1 MDELIRERIK
11 DALRERLQTYE
22 DLAGFLGLTTIKEY
36 QKMTGILSADR
47 RGFIQYFKKN
57 KNKIYDPE
65 INTMN
70 EVFRVLMAR
79 WLRNRTFVIKR
90 EKGYLGTPTSQ
101 DEYYNWKNKKQKKW
115 AREGINDIR
124 DSDVQALP
132 HRFRQDIYSIEDKYE
147 EWMDEEKTEE
157 E

>member
-90 EKGYLGTPTSQ
+90 EKGDGYCFLRS
-101 DEYYNWKNKKQKKW
+101 
-115 AREGINDIR
+115 ARRGGIGKRIWIR
-124 DSDVQALP
+124 D
-132 HRFRQDIYSIEDKYE
+132 
-147 EWMDEEKTEE
+147 
-157 E
+157 